1 MLQSIRNHF
10 NAHNAEVHSTIKL
23 IDIEERFDLA
33 FSRFFG
39 LYFAKLGKYL
49 NMTPTQ
55 VSIISLIFG
64 IVGGYL
70 LFYQDSWV
78 ITIWAS
84 VLITLAGVLDS
95 ADGQLAR
102 MTGQSTELGRF
113 IDGFIDSA
121 IFVTCYLAAC
131 AYYVQ
136 GEMGWSIFL
145 LAIPAGIVSHIFTS
159 QVYDFY
165 KSEFLYYVAG
175 SKSSKVKKISELPTV
190 ASETGFWNK
199 FFRSLEIDYTKR
211 QWMLVTRTEAMR
223 DIFED
228 VAFNDSTK
236 EKFAEKYRATFNP
249 IMFWWALVGGTNT
262 HRTLIMLFSIM
273 GRFDLYLIVCVIKLV
288 PIAIV
293 MLAQKFMDEDFVK
306 QLEFQFATQE
316 SA

>member
-1 MLQSIRNHF
+1 MLRSIRNHF
-10 NAHNAEVHSTIKL
+10 SNHNAEVQSTIKL

-39 LYFAKLGKYL
+39 LYFAKMGKFF

-55 VSIISLIFG
+55 VSIVSLIFG
-64 IVGGYL
+64 VVGGYM

-78 ITIWAS
+78 ITVWAS

-102 MTGQSTELGRF
+102 MTNQSTELGRF
-113 IDGFIDSA
+113 IDGSIDSL
-121 IFVTCYLAAC
+121 IFIACYLSAC

-145 LAIPAGIVSHIFTS
+145 LAIPAGVVSHIFTS
-159 QVYDFY
+159 QIYDFY

-175 SKSSKVKKISELPTV
+175 SEGSKVKKVDELSGVSE
-190 ASETGFWNK
+190 ETGFWNK
-199 FFRSLEIDYTKR
+199 FLRGVEVDYTKR
-211 QWMLVTRTEAMR
+211 QWILVTRTEEMR
-223 DIFED
+223 DVYEHF
-228 VAFNDSTK
+228 AFNDDTR
-236 EKFAEKYRATFNP
+236 EKFVEKYRSTFNP

-273 GRFDLYLIVCVIKLV
+273 GRFDLYLIVCLIKLI

-293 MLAQKFMDEDFVK
+293 MLAQKFMDEDFMK
-306 QLEFQFATQE
+306 QLKFQFATQE

>member
-1 MLQSIRNHF
+1 MLQGIRNHF
-10 NAHNAEVHSTIKL
+10 KNHQEEVYSTIKL

-33 FSRFFG
+33 FSRYFG
-39 LYFAKLGKYL
+39 LYFAKLGKFL

-55 VSIISLIFG
+55 VSIISLIVG
-64 IVGGYL
+64 LAGGYML
-70 LFYQDSWV
+70 YYQDSWV
-78 ITIWAS
+78 ITVWAS
-84 VLITLAGVLDS
+84 ILITLAGVLDS

-121 IFVTCYLAAC
+121 IFIACYLSAC

-136 GEMGWSIFL
+136 GEMGWSIFI
-145 LAIPAGIVSHIFTS
+145 LAIPAGVVSHIFTS

-175 SKSSKVKKISELPTV
+175 SKSSKVKKVSELPAV
-190 ASETGFWNK
+190 SDEQGFWNK
-199 FFRSLEIDYTKR
+199 FFRTLEIDYTKR
-211 QWMLVTRTEAMR
+211 QWMLVTRTEEMR
-223 DIFED
+223 DRFED
-228 VAFNDSTK
+228 LAFNSDTR
-236 EKFAEKYRATFNP
+236 EKFIEKYRTTFNP
-249 IMFWWALVGGTNT
+249 IMFWWAMVGGTNT

-273 GRFDLYLIVCVIKLV
+273 GRFDLYLIVCLIKLV

-293 MLAQKFMDEDFVK
+293 TLAQKFMDEDFLKK
-306 QLEFQFATQE
+306 QEFQLATQE